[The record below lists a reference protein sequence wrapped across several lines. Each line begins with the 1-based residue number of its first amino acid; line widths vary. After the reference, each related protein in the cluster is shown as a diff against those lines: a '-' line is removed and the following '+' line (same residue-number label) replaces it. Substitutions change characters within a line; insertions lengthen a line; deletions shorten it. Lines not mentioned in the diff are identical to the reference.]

1 MAELTIQDLAPGVAA
16 ALGGVCNRGIIRGG
30 GSVLVVDSGIGPAE
44 AQPLRAAAEARLGK
58 GYLALFNTHEHG
70 DHTFGNQVFATCPII
85 AQDAVR
91 TVLAARGMEIL
102 AGWKQNPQMADL
114 IGDAQISLP
123 TVTFA
128 ERQTIYMGELEVQ
141 LIRVGPAHSQGDAF
155 AWLPGPR
162 VLFAGDILF
171 NAIVP
176 AMPPGGNSA
185 TWVRALEYAE
195 TLGAE
200 QVVPGHG
207 PIEPPA
213 ALGQL
218 RNWIVAL
225 RARVA
230 ENITNGLDRDATIAR
245 VGPAMQ
251 AALPR
256 GRDERLP
263 MAIGQVFDDIARER
277 HLEQQQG
284 G

>member
-1 MAELTIQDLAPGVAA
+1 MAELTVQDLAPGVAA
-16 ALGGVCNRGIIRGG
+16 ALGGVCNRGIISGG
-30 GSVLVVDSGIGPAE
+30 GSVLVVDSGYGPAE

-70 DHTFGNQVFATCPII
+70 DHTFGNQIFADCPII

-91 TVLAARGMEIL
+91 TVLAERGTDVL
-102 AGWKQNPQMADL
+102 AAWKQNPQMTDL
-114 IGDAQISLP
+114 IGDAQIALP

-128 ERQTIYMGELEVQ
+128 ERQTLYLGEMEVQ

-162 VLFAGDILF
+162 VLFTGDILF
-171 NAIVP
+171 NSIVP
-176 AMPPGGNSA
+176 AMPLGGNSA

-195 TLGAE
+195 TLGAA

-218 RNWIVAL
+218 RSWIITV

-230 ENITNGLDRDATIAR
+230 ESITDGLDRAATVAR

-256 GRDERLP
+256 GREERLP
-263 MAIGQVFDDIARER
+263 SAIGQVFDDIARER
-277 HLEQQQG
+277 RLDVQRG
-284 G
+284 A